1 MRILECLPVAIVI
14 GIATLSIIVQASAD
28 EYICDF
34 GETKRVSNS
43 PCLLQETN
51 YTSIQPIVSEE
62 QLLSALRA
70 SYGKEKRQVGVL
82 VDQQEVSNTLSG
94 TPLWREIYRARN
106 SLSASAKEEIL
117 SMAEPTGLQNTY
129 TTPQGHFVMHYTT
142 ADGTPDKTSEA
153 YARKLGGYLEYSWD
167 VYVNVLGF
175 HPPTDNIIDV
185 NIKNLDDKTPAQTGF
200 PFSLYIFMDFDSCNN
215 ESGQCREVTDN
226 ETKTNAAHE
235 MFHAIQ
241 TAYDFGEEHWIAE
254 GTANWAADVAFD
266 DINLYFIFI
275 NYWAYNPPLIN
286 PDYSINK
293 NFIAPFVADPHVYTT
308 VLYWKFFSE
317 HYGTDGPGRLC
328 FGKCYDTY
336 CGADIMKLL
345 MERTISDAGIRVVE
359 NTLLAK
365 GKNWLGSFLDWLTTN
380 YAKALGNPTMGGA
393 YDYCEDEE
401 SSPFGIGYIEQ
412 TLLRTYVLSNNQNLS
427 VPIDS
432 VNPWA
437 ADYIKIT
444 PAKNI
449 GKIAIKFDGY
459 RSEFLNPH
467 DFSVRALFIKENYIK
482 LIYDKALDADNDAFV
497 EKQNE
502 GYDEVVLIVSGKNYG
517 GAYAVEVDGFNS
529 CTDSDKD
536 GYNGKSLTCPIGND
550 CNDANADINPG
561 KAEACNNVDDNCNG
575 LVDEG
580 FDKDGDGYTTC
591 NGDCND
597 NNAAVSPGAQEV
609 CGDGVDNNC
618 NGQQNEGCACSN
630 GAARQCGTDAG
641 ECEFGVQTCSSG
653 QWGACVGGVVPKP
666 ETCNGKDDDCDG
678 QTDEI
683 FCGGS
688 NYCYDMIST
697 PTSPIYAFINNVA
710 LGHKCANYWYYI
722 DIDNDGRSEFY
733 KLLSEGPLRTW
744 FFCHA
749 QDFLQPK
756 KVADIIRSG
765 GTSIGC
771 TSNGDVISEISK
783 SYCDSAYEYSYVDQS
798 FSTPQ
803 ASLYSTDMFCVVE
816 GNNWGWNS
824 QLLQSD
830 QGENYLILNCGMDAD
845 CPSDQ
850 YCKKPT
856 ISNPATYYCA
866 SRCGN
871 GVCES
876 NENCPA
882 DSQGVETCDGVD
894 NNCNGVIDDGLAIS
908 CSLNSNCPSSGCYQ
922 GTYRSYSCSNA
933 GKCSSKCEFSTLTTD
948 SDGDGYDT
956 QCDNDCNDSD
966 VATRPGAI
974 EVCDGR
980 DNNCDGAI
988 PEDEKDADHD
998 GVRVCQGDCNDIN
1011 AAASPLLNESCSD
1024 NIDNNCN
1031 GLVNETCCTDECSP
1045 GDGMCTGDSVR
1056 NSVMVCGNHDSDL
1069 CAEWPVNQSADCG
1082 NSTYGVWSAWYCS
1095 GRNMTR
1101 NRTAVLKGCLLGACF
1116 QNNVFEFSDSNCP
1129 NGCINGFCIQLAGDI
1144 NGDCIINIFDL
1155 AAVGLSFGSRYDEII
1170 WNANADSATDGQI
1183 DIFDLAYVGVR
1194 FGDKC

>member
-1 MRILECLPVAIVI
+1 MKNYMKLF
-14 GIATLSIIVQASAD
+14 IATIFMLVVTSSTVFGASPIELNTSWVVNENDVKLVVNIFSTEYTLGTDIWISSDSGVDIERSYAKVDINAGENRVLYFQINPKIDGNHTISISAKSAEINRSWFGDQEFVVIQKDGNNIDVFD
-28 EYICDF
+28 EQKIYIPTNYF
-34 GETKRVSNS
+34 GEKITPLTTTMKQFSSQVTSSGVSVMGYFYYRDYFGNQKPFRRAKVYIYNS
-43 PCLLQETN
+43 N
-51 YTSIQPIVSEE
+51 AIID
-62 QLLSALRA
+62 QLLGTTFTDDNGFYSTGPFDNSDAWP
-70 SYGKEKRQVGVL
+70 E
-82 VDQQEVSNTLSG
+82 SG
-94 TPLWREIYRARN
+94 TLDIYA
-106 SLSASAKEEIL
+106 I
-117 SMAEPTGLQNTY
+117 AETSGPITEVKKDIGSDNFYRLNTQISY
-129 TTPQGHFVMHYTT
+129 DVP
-142 ADGTPDKTSEA
+142 DGVVD
-153 YARKLGGYLEYSWD
+153 LGGY
-167 VYVNVLGF
+167 
-175 HPPTDNIIDV
+175 I
-185 NIKNLDDKTPAQTGF
+185 ATGG
-200 PFSLYIFMDFDSCNN
+200 MNN
-215 ESGQCREVTDN
+215 ASS
-226 ETKTNAAHE
+226 
-235 MFHAIQ
+235 
-241 TAYDFGEEHWIAE
+241 
-254 GTANWAADVAFD
+254 AFD
-266 DINLYFIFI
+266 AAIS
-275 NYWAYNPPLIN
+275 A
-286 PDYSINK
+286 
-293 NFIAPFVADPHVYTT
+293 
-308 VLYWKFFSE
+308 WKFFSNNGYTLPKVNVRWPSRTFLPIIDL
-317 HYGTDGPGRLC
+317 YGAYYQHGGDIYLGMDAAISPDVLAHEYGHFAMYRV
-328 FGKCYDTY
+328 FGNWMPQTNCPENHQINKRENPNCAWTEGWAELMPMVIFSKRNSVYHGHWDYDTELCPFPGDLGDDVESSVLCSLY
-336 CGADIMKLL
+336 DIYDNENDGYDKISTGFGSIWNTVKSTRLQNFSQFWNVWKAQGNDIYGGLGALYQN
-345 MERTISDAGIRVVE
+345 GI
-359 NTLLAK
+359 
-365 GKNWLGSFLDWLTTN
+365 
-380 YAKALGNPTMGGA
+380 
-393 YDYCEDEE
+393 DYC
-401 SSPFGIGYIEQ
+401 Q
-412 TLLRTYVLSNNQNLS
+412 
-427 VPIDS
+427 DS
-432 VNPWA
+432 
-437 ADYIKIT
+437 DH
-444 PAKNI
+444 
-449 GKIAIKFDGY
+449 DGY
-459 RSEFLNPH
+459 
-467 DFSVRALFIKENYIK
+467 KEK
-482 LIYDKALDADNDAFV
+482 PC
-497 EKQNE
+497 
-502 GYDEVVLIVSGKNYG
+502 G
-517 GAYAVEVDGFNS
+517 
-529 CTDSDKD
+529 T
-536 GYNGKSLTCPIGND
+536 D
-550 CNDANADINPG
+550 CNDANANINPG
-561 KAEACNNVDDNCNG
+561 KVEVCNNIDDNCNG